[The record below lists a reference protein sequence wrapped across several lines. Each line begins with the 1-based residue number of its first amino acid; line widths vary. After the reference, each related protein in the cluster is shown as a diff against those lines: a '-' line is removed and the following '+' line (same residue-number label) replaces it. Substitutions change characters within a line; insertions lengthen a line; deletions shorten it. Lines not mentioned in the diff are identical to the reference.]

1 MHQIYGGNG
10 EYSTKMVWWRSRP
23 IFDIDPV
30 NHWFRR
36 LLAGSRG
43 RIVAELRRAP
53 ATINELSER
62 LGLSANAL
70 RSHLA
75 GLERDHLVVTEPVPA
90 AGVGKPPL
98 RYRLTEH
105 VSSLTPKAYDAVLDV
120 LLTVARERVGPQ
132 RYGQILHDA
141 AQRIAGQQPVNGS
154 FETRLADARKL
165 LGALG
170 AHVDVQRVGNKVRL
184 LGTDCPLSSVVGSH
198 PELCG
203 MLAEVLGQRLG
214 VAVAHCCDRS
224 SPLPRCC
231 FEASI
236 ERR

>member
-1 MHQIYGGNG
+1 M
-10 EYSTKMVWWRSRP
+10 
-23 IFDIDPV
+23 

-98 RYRLTEH
+98 RYRLTQQ

-141 AQRIAGQQPVNGS
+141 AQRIAGERPIEES
-154 FETRLADARKL
+154 FDARLADTRKL
-165 LGALG
+165 LAALG
-170 AHVDVQRVGNKVRL
+170 ADVHVQRTGNRVRL

-198 PELCG
+198 PELCAL
-203 MLAEVLGQRLG
+203 LADVIGKRLG

-224 SPLPRCC
+224 ASLPRCC